1 MKVVTEGCI
10 LYKKGCNQKMA
21 EIHVLD
27 DNTIDKIA
35 AGEVVERPASVVK
48 ELVENAMDAGA
59 HAVTVE
65 IKDGGIEFIRVTD
78 DGTGI
83 EHGQVR
89 NAFMRHA
96 TSKIRSVVDLMC
108 LHSMGFRG
116 EALSSIAAVSK
127 IEIITKTKEEMTGTR
142 YCLDGAKE
150 TTFEEV
156 GAPDG
161 TTFIV
166 RNLFFNTPVR
176 RKFLKTAM
184 TEASYV
190 TDLLEHIALSR
201 PEISFKYVINGQ
213 TKFYTNGDGDL
224 KAIIYRIFGRD
235 IANEMIA
242 FHASDE
248 EVELCGFLGKPTL
261 NRANRNFE
269 NYFVNNRYIKSK
281 ILSKAIEEGYQSYMM
296 QHRYPFCVLSIKV
309 PPESVD
315 VNVHPTKMEVR
326 FSNQNNIYKMIA
338 QTIADFLSQQEM
350 IPDATL
356 GADKKPSKKENKSV
370 QRIEAPEPFEKERKL
385 TENLFQKEN
394 NYNKSEN
401 ILREDNNYNK
411 SGPAFES
418 KNYHK
423 QDNISH
429 GDTSSDSNTDTSVN
443 FKSSYSNEKKDNT
456 DNNDFFVDNRLNAP
470 KITSSAQTSRT
481 PPSIY
486 GMPTTK
492 AAEQKNTPPSNLKT
506 SPNPTYGKILGT
518 PPRESDSTNRG
529 IIKAKDQIIIEKPE
543 QLNFFDEKIL
553 TREAKQE
560 YRIVG
565 QVFDTY
571 WIIEYRDK
579 MLMIDQHAAHEKVK
593 YEQILKKVENN
604 EIYTQMLTPPI
615 IISVTPKEA
624 ALINGY
630 DQYFKEL
637 GFEIED
643 FGMNAFAI
651 RGVPIDLFS
660 YNIKELFEEVLTQM
674 TESPVRGVPQI
685 IREKIASMACKAA
698 VKGNNSLSLE
708 EADWLIEQLLELDN
722 PYNCPHGRP
731 TIISMSKYEIEKKFK
746 RIV

>member
-1 MKVVTEGCI
+1 
-10 LYKKGCNQKMA
+10 MA

-27 DNTIDKIA
+27 DATIDKIA
-35 AGEVVERPASVVK
+35 AGEVVERPSSVVK

-59 HAVTVE
+59 HAITVE

-78 DGTGI
+78 DGSGI
-83 EHGQVR
+83 AHNQLR

-96 TSKIRSVVDLMC
+96 TSKINSVADLMS

-127 IEIITKTKEEMTGTR
+127 VEIVTKTKEDMTGTR
-142 YCLDGAKE
+142 FCLEGAKE
-150 TTFEEV
+150 NSYEEV

-190 TDLLEHIALSR
+190 TDLLEHMALSR
-201 PEISFKYVINGQ
+201 PEISFKYVVNGQ

-235 IANEMIA
+235 IANEMME
-242 FHASDE
+242 FQVVDE
-248 EVELCGFLGKPTL
+248 DIVLEGFLGKPTL

-269 NYFVNNRYIKSK
+269 NYFLNNRYIKSK
-281 ILSKAIEEGYQSYMM
+281 IISKAIEEGYQPYLM
-296 QHRYPFCVLSIKV
+296 QHRYPFCVIHITV
-309 PPESVD
+309 PTESVD

-326 FSNQNNIYKMIA
+326 FSNQNSVYRMIA
-338 QTIADFLSQQEM
+338 ENITDFLSQQEM

-356 GADKKPSKKENKSV
+356 GPDKKTGKKEKTDKIS
-370 QRIEAPEPFEKERKL
+370 APEPFERERKSA
-385 TENLFQKEN
+385 ENVP
-394 NYNKSEN
+394 N
-401 ILREDNNYNK
+401 ILREE
-411 SGPAFES
+411 SGYGNVPVE
-418 KNYHK
+418 
-423 QDNISH
+423 
-429 GDTSSDSNTDTSVN
+429 TSPKEPSSVSA
-443 FKSSYSNEKKDNT
+443 SSYDHTEADDKTGGLSHHDKATEDS
-456 DNNDFFVDNRLNAP
+456 FFVDNRTNH
-470 KITSSAQTSRT
+470 T
-481 PPSIY
+481 
-486 GMPTTK
+486 
-492 AAEQKNTPPSNLKT
+492 AAEKNSNT
-506 SPNPTYGKILGT
+506 NHFSGAVPVYGKILGT
-518 PPRESDSTNRG
+518 VPRENETRNLG
-529 IIKAKDQIIIEKPE
+529 VIKSKDQIIVEKPE

-553 TREAKQE
+553 TREARQE

-565 QVFDTY
+565 QVFETY

-593 YEQILKKVENN
+593 YEQILRKVENN
-604 EIYTQMLTPPI
+604 EIYTQILTPPVV
-615 IISVTPKEA
+615 ISVTPKEA
-624 ALINGY
+624 AFINSY
-630 DQYFKEL
+630 HQYFGQL

-651 RGVPIDLFS
+651 RGVPIDLFGHD
-660 YNIKELFEEVLTQM
+660 IKGLFEEVLTQM
-674 TESPVRGVPQI
+674 SESPVRGVPQA

-698 VKGNNSLSLE
+698 VKGNQSLTYE
-708 EADWLIEQLLELDN
+708 EADKLIEQLLELDN

>member
-1 MKVVTEGCI
+1 
-10 LYKKGCNQKMA
+10 MA

-27 DNTIDKIA
+27 DATIDKIA

-59 HAVTVE
+59 TAITVE

-78 DGTGI
+78 NGSGI
-83 EHGQVR
+83 EHNQLR
-89 NAFMRHA
+89 NAFLRHA
-96 TSKIRSVVDLMC
+96 TSKISSVVDLMR

-116 EALSSIAAVSK
+116 EALSSIAAVAK
-127 IEIITKTKEEMTGTR
+127 VEIVTKTKEDMTGAR
-142 YCLDGAKE
+142 LCLEGAKE
-150 TTFEEV
+150 ISFEEV

-184 TEASYV
+184 TEASYI
-190 TDLLEHIALSR
+190 TDLLEHMALSR

-213 TKFYTNGDGDL
+213 TKFYTNGDGDM

-235 IANEMIA
+235 IANEMLA
-242 FHASDE
+242 FQAVDE
-248 EVELCGFLGKPTL
+248 EIVLEGFLGKPTL

-269 NYFVNNRYIKSK
+269 NYFVNRRYIKSK
-281 ILSKAIEEGYQSYMM
+281 VISKAIEEGYASYMM
-296 QHRYPFCVLSIKV
+296 QHRYPFCVLHITV

-326 FSNQNNIYKMIA
+326 FSDQNSLYKLIAENI
-338 QTIADFLSQQEM
+338 TDFLSQQEM
-350 IPDATL
+350 ILDAVL
-356 GADKKPSKKENKSV
+356 GPEKKEKKDKKTTK
-370 QRIEAPEPFEKERKL
+370 IDAPEPFEKERRL
-385 TENLFQKEN
+385 TEQGSHID
-394 NYNKSEN
+394 SEQPLN
-401 ILREDNNYNK
+401 ILKD
-411 SGPAFES
+411 ES
-418 KNYHK
+418 KYN
-423 QDNISH
+423 
-429 GDTSSDSNTDTSVN
+429 SSNSSFDKETQE
-443 FKSSYSNEKKDNT
+443 KSDVVSEEQ
-456 DNNDFFVDNRLNAP
+456 FFVDNR
-470 KITSSAQTSRT
+470 
-481 PPSIY
+481 
-486 GMPTTK
+486 G
-492 AAEQKNTPPSNLKT
+492 KNTKIGQTNQNVLT
-506 SPNPTYGKILGT
+506 GKILGAPSKET
-518 PPRESDSTNRG
+518 DTRNLG
-529 IIKAKDQIIIEKPE
+529 VIKSKDHILVEKPE

-593 YEQILKKVENN
+593 YEQILTKVERN
-604 EIYTQMLTPPI
+604 EIYTQMLTPPAV
-615 IISVTPKEA
+615 ISVTPKES
-624 ALINGY
+624 ALINSY
-630 DQYFKEL
+630 AQYFKEL

-651 RGVPIDLFS
+651 RGVPIDLFGH
-660 YNIKELFEEVLTQM
+660 NIKELFEEILTQM
-674 TESPVRGVPQI
+674 CESPVRGVPQI

-698 VKGNNSLSLE
+698 VKGNHSLTYE
-708 EADWLIEQLLELDN
+708 EANKLIEQLLDLEN

>member
-1 MKVVTEGCI
+1 
-10 LYKKGCNQKMA
+10 MA

-27 DNTIDKIA
+27 NATIDKIA

-65 IKDGGIEFIRVTD
+65 IKEGGIEFIRVTD
-78 DGTGI
+78 DGFGI
-83 EHGQVR
+83 EHDQLR

-96 TSKIRSVVDLMC
+96 TSKISSVVDLMS
-108 LHSMGFRG
+108 LQSMGFRG

-127 IEIITKTKEEMTGTR
+127 VEIVTKTKNDMTGTR
-142 YCLDGAKE
+142 LCMEGAKE
-150 TTFEEV
+150 TAFEEV

-161 TTFIV
+161 TTFMV

-184 TEASYV
+184 TEASYI
-190 TDLLEHIALSR
+190 TDLLEHLALSR

-213 TKFYTNGDGDL
+213 TKFYTNGDGDI

-235 IANEMIA
+235 IANEMIEFRA
-242 FHASDE
+242 VDGDIVLE
-248 EVELCGFLGKPTL
+248 GFLGRPTL

-269 NYFVNNRYIKSK
+269 NYFVNRRYIKSK
-281 ILSKAIEEGYQSYMM
+281 IISKAIEEGYQSYMM
-296 QHRYPFCVLSIKV
+296 QHRYPFCVVHITV
-309 PPESVD
+309 PTETVD

-326 FSNQNNIYKMIA
+326 FSNQNSIYKLIA
-338 QTIADFLSQQEM
+338 ENIADFLSRQEM
-350 IPDATL
+350 IPDVTL
-356 GADKKPSKKENKSV
+356 GSNKGKKEKTAK
-370 QRIEAPEPFEKERKL
+370 IEAPEPFEKERKM
-385 TENLFQKEN
+385 ENTVPNVLKEESGYHSSYDYKDMKKSYD
-394 NYNKSEN
+394 YN
-401 ILREDNNYNK
+401 D
-411 SGPAFES
+411 
-418 KNYHK
+418 KNR
-423 QDNISH
+423 QM
-429 GDTSSDSNTDTSVN
+429 DTS
-443 FKSSYSNEKKDNT
+443 
-456 DNNDFFVDNRLNAP
+456 NDFFVDNREHTILPP
-470 KITSSAQTSRT
+470 KTAELTSTDKS
-481 PPSIY
+481 
-486 GMPTTK
+486 
-492 AAEQKNTPPSNLKT
+492 
-506 SPNPTYGKILGT
+506 SPVLSKILGA
-518 PPRESDSTNRG
+518 PVKEPEVKNYG
-529 IIKAKDQIIIEKPE
+529 VIKSKDQIIVEKPE

-553 TREAKQE
+553 TKEAKQE

-593 YEQILKKVENN
+593 YEQILQKVEHN
-604 EIYTQMLTPPI
+604 EIYTQILTPPVV
-615 IISVTPKEA
+615 ISVTPKEA

-630 DQYFKEL
+630 EQYFKEL

-643 FGMNAFAI
+643 FGMNAFAV
-651 RGVPIDLFS
+651 RGVPIDLFGHD
-660 YNIKELFEEVLTQM
+660 IKELFEEILTQM

-698 VKGNNSLSLE
+698 VKGNNSLTYE
-708 EADWLIEQLLELDN
+708 EADKLIEQLLELDN

-731 TIISMSKYEIEKKFK
+731 TIISMSKYEVEKKFK

>member
-1 MKVVTEGCI
+1 
-10 LYKKGCNQKMA
+10 MA
-21 EIHVLD
+21 DIHVLD
-27 DNTIDKIA
+27 DSTIDKIA

-59 HAVTVE
+59 QAVTVE
-65 IKDGGIEFIRVTD
+65 IKEGGIEFIRVTD
-78 DGTGI
+78 NGAGI
-83 EHGQVR
+83 ERAQVR
-89 NAFMRHA
+89 NAFLRHA
-96 TSKIRSVVDLMC
+96 TSKINTVADLMS

-127 IEIITKTKEEMTGTR
+127 VEIITKPKDAMTGIR
-142 YCLDGAKE
+142 YCLEGAKE
-150 TTFEEV
+150 TAFEEV

-184 TEASYV
+184 TEASYI
-190 TDLLEHIALSR
+190 TDLLEHMALSR

-213 TKFYTNGDGDL
+213 TKFYTTGDGDM

-235 IANEMIA
+235 IANEMIEFQINDIDIA
-242 FHASDE
+242 LS
-248 EVELCGFLGKPTL
+248 GFLGKPVL

-281 ILSKAIEEGYQSYMM
+281 IISKAIEEGYQSYMM
-296 QHRYPFCVLSIKV
+296 QHRYPFCVLHITL

-326 FSNQNNIYKMIA
+326 FSNQNSVYKTIA
-338 QTIADFLSQQEM
+338 EHIADFLSQQEM
-350 IPDATL
+350 IPDATF
-356 GADKKPSKKENKSV
+356 GADKKAEKKSKTEPK
-370 QRIEAPEPFEKERKL
+370 IEAPEPFEKERKHA
-385 TENLFQKEN
+385 EE
-394 NYNKSEN
+394 
-401 ILREDNNYNK
+401 
-411 SGPAFES
+411 G
-418 KNYHK
+418 
-423 QDNISH
+423 QDNQA
-429 GDTSSDSNTDTSVN
+429 VL
-443 FKSSYSNEKKDNT
+443 KSSYDDKEYGKTLSLHDNT
-456 DNNDFFVDNRLNAP
+456 FDNGFFVDHRVKNAVP
-470 KITSSAQTSRT
+470 ENNSTEKSDAGQKQPAGS
-481 PPSIY
+481 SIY
-486 GMPTTK
+486 GIALHNKPQQAAIEKTTGT
-492 AAEQKNTPPSNLKT
+492 AVNTGS
-506 SPNPTYGKILGT
+506 PTYGKILGT
-518 PPRESDSTNRG
+518 PPKENDNQDFG
-529 IIKAKDQIIIEKPE
+529 IIKAKDRIIVEKPE

-553 TREAKQE
+553 TKEAKQE

-593 YEQILKKVENN
+593 YEQILKKVEKD
-604 EIYTQMLTPPI
+604 EIYTQILTPPA

-624 ALINGY
+624 NLINSYGT
-630 DQYFKEL
+630 YFKEL
-637 GFEIED
+637 GFDIED

-651 RGVPIDLFS
+651 RGVPLDLFS
-660 YNIKELFEEVLTQM
+660 YNIKDLFEEILTQM
-674 TESPVRGVPQI
+674 SESPVRGVPQI

-698 VKGNNSLSLE
+698 VKGNNSLSFD
-708 EADWLIEQLLELDN
+708 EANRLIEQLLELDN

>member
-1 MKVVTEGCI
+1 
-10 LYKKGCNQKMA
+10 MA

-27 DNTIDKIA
+27 NATIDKIA

-59 HAVTVE
+59 RAVTVE
-65 IKDGGIEFIRVTD
+65 IKEGGIEFIRVTD
-78 DGTGI
+78 DGDGI
-83 EHGQVR
+83 EHNQVR

-96 TSKIRSVVDLMC
+96 TSKITSVSDLMC
-108 LHSMGFRG
+108 LNSMGFRG
-116 EALSSIAAVSK
+116 EALSSIAAVAK
-127 IEIITKTKEEMTGTR
+127 VELVTKTKNAITGTR
-142 YCLDGAKE
+142 LCLEGAQE
-150 TTFEEV
+150 TAFEEV

-184 TEASYV
+184 TEASYI
-190 TDLLEHIALSR
+190 TDLLEHMALSR

-224 KAIIYRIFGRD
+224 HAIIYRIFGRD
-235 IANEMIA
+235 IANETIA
-242 FHASDE
+242 FHAASEDVVLE
-248 EVELCGFLGKPTL
+248 GFLGKPAL

-269 NYFVNNRYIKSK
+269 NYFVNRRYIKSN

-296 QHRYPFCVLSIKV
+296 QHRYPFCVLHITIPS
-309 PPESVD
+309 EHVD

-326 FSNQNNIYKMIA
+326 FSNQNSIYKL
-338 QTIADFLSQQEM
+338 IADNIASFLSQQEM
-350 IPDATL
+350 IPQATL
-356 GADKKPSKKENKSV
+356 GKDTAPPKKDKESKKLK
-370 QRIEAPEPFEKERKL
+370 APEPFEKERRL
-385 TENLFQKEN
+385 TERTSDVANVLHEDVG
-394 NYNKSEN
+394 YNKPKN
-401 ILREDNNYNK
+401 DTGVTFDNSYNQ
-411 SGPAFES
+411 SAPS
-418 KNYHK
+418 
-423 QDNISH
+423 
-429 GDTSSDSNTDTSVN
+429 
-443 FKSSYSNEKKDNT
+443 
-456 DNNDFFVDNRLNAP
+456 NDFFTDNRTKPQSVNEP
-470 KITSSAQTSRT
+470 IPNQ
-481 PPSIY
+481 PS
-486 GMPTTK
+486 
-492 AAEQKNTPPSNLKT
+492 
-506 SPNPTYGKILGT
+506 GKILGT
-518 PPRESDSTNRG
+518 PPKENSGQNHG
-529 IIKAKDQIIIEKPE
+529 IIKAKDQIIVEKPE
-543 QLNFFDEKIL
+543 QLNFFDEKLL

-604 EIYTQMLTPPI
+604 EVFTQTLTPPVV
-615 IISVTPKEA
+615 ISVTPKEA
-624 ALINGY
+624 DLILNY
-630 DQYFKEL
+630 ERYFSEI

-651 RGVPIDLFS
+651 RGVPLDLFS
-660 YNIKELFEEVLTQM
+660 YNIKELFEEILTQM
-674 TESPVRGVPQI
+674 SESPVKGVPQI

-698 VKGNNSLSLE
+698 VKGNNSLSFE
-708 EADWLIEQLLELDN
+708 EADRLIEQLLELDN

-731 TIISMSKYEIEKKFK
+731 TIITMSKYEVEKKFK

>member
-1 MKVVTEGCI
+1 
-10 LYKKGCNQKMA
+10 MA

-59 HAVTVE
+59 RAVTVE

-83 EHGQVR
+83 ERGQVR

-96 TSKIRSVVDLMC
+96 TSKIRSVIDLMC

-127 IEIITKTKEEMTGTR
+127 VEIITKTKEEMTGTR

-150 TTFEEV
+150 TAFEEV

-184 TEASYV
+184 TEASYI

-201 PEISFKYVINGQ
+201 PEISFKYVINNQ

-235 IANEMIA
+235 IANEMMA

-248 EVELCGFLGKPTL
+248 DVELCGFLGKPAL

-281 ILSKAIEEGYQSYMM
+281 ILSKAIEDGYQSYMM

-356 GADKKPSKKENKSV
+356 GADKKPNKKENKSV
-370 QRIEAPEPFEKERKL
+370 QRIETPEPFEKERKL
-385 TENLFQKEN
+385 TENLLQKDN
-394 NYNKSEN
+394 NYNRSEN
-401 ILREDNNYNK
+401 MLHEDNNYNK
-411 SGPAFES
+411 SGTILES
-418 KNYHK
+418 ENCNKE
-423 QDNISH
+423 
-429 GDTSSDSNTDTSVN
+429 DTNNDLNTDTNVN
-443 FKSSYSNEKKDNT
+443 FKSSYNSENNDNT
-456 DNNDFFVDNRLNAP
+456 DNSDFFVDNRLNAP
-470 KITSSAQTSRT
+470 KIISSVQSPPT
-481 PPSIY
+481 PPSIH
-486 GMPTTK
+486 GMPTSKT
-492 AAEQKNTPPSNLKT
+492 AEQNTFPKPAAKNMMPSNLRT
-506 SPNPTYGKILGT
+506 SQNPTYGKILGT
-518 PPRESDSTNRG
+518 PHKENDSANRG
-529 IIKAKDQIIIEKPE
+529 VIKAKDQIIVEKPE

-579 MLMIDQHAAHEKVK
+579 MLIIDQHAAHEKVK

-604 EIYTQMLTPPI
+604 EIYTQMLTPPT

-624 ALINGY
+624 DLINEY
-630 DQYFKEL
+630 EQYFKEL

-698 VKGNNSLSLE
+698 VKGNNSLSFE

>member
-1 MKVVTEGCI
+1 
-10 LYKKGCNQKMA
+10 MA

-27 DNTIDKIA
+27 DATIDKIA

-48 ELVENAMDAGA
+48 ELVENAFDAGA
-59 HAVTVE
+59 RAVTVE
-65 IKDGGIEFIRVTD
+65 IRDGGIEFIRVTD
-78 DGTGI
+78 DGSGI
-83 EHGQVR
+83 EHDQLR

-96 TSKIRSVVDLMC
+96 TSKISSVVDLMS
-108 LHSMGFRG
+108 LRSMGFRG

-127 IEIITKTKEEMTGTR
+127 VEIVTKTKDAMTGTR
-142 YCLDGAKE
+142 LCLEGTKE
-150 TTFEEV
+150 TAFEEV

-161 TTFIV
+161 TTFMV

-184 TEASYV
+184 TEASYI
-190 TDLLEHIALSR
+190 TDLLEHMALSR

-235 IANEMIA
+235 IANEMMA
-242 FHASDE
+242 FQAVDGDVTLE
-248 EVELCGFLGKPTL
+248 GFLGRPTL

-269 NYFVNNRYIKSK
+269 NYFVNQRYIKSK
-281 ILSKAIEEGYQSYMM
+281 IISKAIEEGYQSYMM
-296 QHRYPFCVLSIKV
+296 QHRYPFCVVHITV
-309 PPESVD
+309 PTENVD

-326 FSNQNNIYKMIA
+326 FSNQNGIYKLIA
-338 QTIADFLSQQEM
+338 EHMADFLSQQEM
-350 IPDATL
+350 IPSATL
-356 GADKKPSKKENKSV
+356 GADQKITKKDKKAEK
-370 QRIEAPEPFEKERKL
+370 IEAPEPFEKERRSAEESVPQ
-385 TENLFQKEN
+385 TQIP
-394 NYNKSEN
+394 N
-401 ILREDNNYNK
+401 ILQEDSRYNR
-411 SGPAFES
+411 S
-418 KNYHK
+418 
-423 QDNISH
+423 SH
-429 GDTSSDSNTDTSVN
+429 G
-443 FKSSYSNEKKDNT
+443 SSYDYDGMT
-456 DNNDFFVDNRLNAP
+456 DNRNITGGLLQNNQVSQNGDAFFVDNRENF
-470 KITSSAQTSRT
+470 KGSNSIGDHSMGNERT
-481 PPSIY
+481 A
-486 GMPTTK
+486 G
-492 AAEQKNTPPSNLKT
+492 T
-506 SPNPTYGKILGT
+506 SPAKQGSAYGKILGT
-518 PPRESDSTNRG
+518 PPRETDTKNLG
-529 IIKAKDQIIIEKPE
+529 VIKSKDQIIVEKPE

-593 YEQILKKVENN
+593 YEQILNKVENS
-604 EIYTQMLTPPI
+604 EIYTQTLTPPVV
-615 IISVTPKEA
+615 ISVTPKEA
-624 ALINGY
+624 ALINSY
-630 DQYFKEL
+630 EQYFKEL

-651 RGVPIDLFS
+651 RGVPLDLFGHD
-660 YNIKELFEEVLTQM
+660 IKSLFEEVLTQM
-674 TESPVRGVPQI
+674 VESPVRGVPQI

-698 VKGNNSLSLE
+698 VKGNNSLSYE
-708 EADWLIEQLLELDN
+708 EADKLIEQLLELDN

>member
-1 MKVVTEGCI
+1 
-10 LYKKGCNQKMA
+10 MA

-27 DNTIDKIA
+27 DATIDKIA

-59 HAVTVE
+59 TAITVE

-78 DGTGI
+78 NGSGI
-83 EHGQVR
+83 EHNQLR
-89 NAFMRHA
+89 NAFLRHA
-96 TSKIRSVVDLMC
+96 TSKISSVVDLMR

-116 EALSSIAAVSK
+116 EALSSIAAVAK
-127 IEIITKTKEEMTGTR
+127 VEIVTKTKEDMTGAR
-142 YCLDGAKE
+142 LCLEGAKE
-150 TTFEEV
+150 ISFEEV

-184 TEASYV
+184 TEASYI
-190 TDLLEHIALSR
+190 TDLLEHMALSR

-213 TKFYTNGDGDL
+213 TKFYTNGDGDM

-235 IANEMIA
+235 IANEMLA
-242 FHASDE
+242 FQAVDE
-248 EVELCGFLGKPTL
+248 EIVLEGFLGKPTL

-269 NYFVNNRYIKSK
+269 NYFVNRRYIKSK
-281 ILSKAIEEGYQSYMM
+281 VISKAIEEGYASYMM
-296 QHRYPFCVLSIKV
+296 QHRYPFCVLHITV

-326 FSNQNNIYKMIA
+326 FSDQNSLYKLIAENI
-338 QTIADFLSQQEM
+338 TDFLSQQEM
-350 IPDATL
+350 ILDAVL
-356 GADKKPSKKENKSV
+356 GPEKKEKKDKKTTK
-370 QRIEAPEPFEKERKL
+370 IDAPEPFEKERRL
-385 TENLFQKEN
+385 TEQGSHID
-394 NYNKSEN
+394 SEQPLN
-401 ILREDNNYNK
+401 ILKD
-411 SGPAFES
+411 ES
-418 KNYHK
+418 KYN
-423 QDNISH
+423 
-429 GDTSSDSNTDTSVN
+429 SSNSSFDKETQE
-443 FKSSYSNEKKDNT
+443 KSDVVSEEQ
-456 DNNDFFVDNRLNAP
+456 FFVDNR
-470 KITSSAQTSRT
+470 
-481 PPSIY
+481 
-486 GMPTTK
+486 G
-492 AAEQKNTPPSNLKT
+492 KNTKIGQTNQNVLT
-506 SPNPTYGKILGT
+506 GKILGAPSKET
-518 PPRESDSTNRG
+518 DTRNLG
-529 IIKAKDQIIIEKPE
+529 VIKSKDHILVEKPE

-593 YEQILKKVENN
+593 YEQILTKVEHN
-604 EIYTQMLTPPI
+604 EIYTQMLTPPAV
-615 IISVTPKEA
+615 ISVTPKES
-624 ALINGY
+624 ALINSY
-630 DQYFKEL
+630 AQYFKEL

-651 RGVPIDLFS
+651 RGVPIDLFGH
-660 YNIKELFEEVLTQM
+660 NIKELFEEILTQM
-674 TESPVRGVPQI
+674 CESPVRGVPQI

-698 VKGNNSLSLE
+698 VKGNHSLTYE
-708 EADWLIEQLLELDN
+708 EANKLIEQLLELEN

-731 TIISMSKYEIEKKFK
+731 TIISMSKYEIEKNLKE
-746 RIV
+746 

>member
-1 MKVVTEGCI
+1 
-10 LYKKGCNQKMA
+10 MA

-27 DNTIDKIA
+27 DATIDKIA

-59 HAVTVE
+59 TAITVE

-78 DGTGI
+78 NGSGI
-83 EHGQVR
+83 EHNQLR
-89 NAFMRHA
+89 NAFLRHA
-96 TSKIRSVVDLMC
+96 TSKISSVVDLMR

-116 EALSSIAAVSK
+116 EALSSIAAVAK
-127 IEIITKTKEEMTGTR
+127 VEIVTKTKEDMTGAR
-142 YCLDGAKE
+142 LCLEGAKE
-150 TTFEEV
+150 ISFEEV

-176 RKFLKTAM
+176 RKFLKTSM
-184 TEASYV
+184 TEASYI
-190 TDLLEHIALSR
+190 TDLLEHMALSR

-213 TKFYTNGDGDL
+213 TKFYTNGDGDM

-235 IANEMIA
+235 IANEMLA
-242 FHASDE
+242 FQAVDE
-248 EVELCGFLGKPTL
+248 EIVLEGFLGKPTL

-269 NYFVNNRYIKSK
+269 NYFVNRRYIKSK
-281 ILSKAIEEGYQSYMM
+281 VISKAIEEGYASYMM
-296 QHRYPFCVLSIKV
+296 QHRYPFCVLHITV

-326 FSNQNNIYKMIA
+326 FSDQNSLYKLIAENI
-338 QTIADFLSQQEM
+338 TDFLSQQEM
-350 IPDATL
+350 ILDAVL
-356 GADKKPSKKENKSV
+356 GPEKKEKKDKKTTK
-370 QRIEAPEPFEKERKL
+370 IDAPEPFEKERRL
-385 TENLFQKEN
+385 TEQGSHID
-394 NYNKSEN
+394 SEQPLN
-401 ILREDNNYNK
+401 ILKD
-411 SGPAFES
+411 ES
-418 KNYHK
+418 KYN
-423 QDNISH
+423 
-429 GDTSSDSNTDTSVN
+429 SSNSSFDKETQE
-443 FKSSYSNEKKDNT
+443 KSDVVSEEQ
-456 DNNDFFVDNRLNAP
+456 FFVDNR
-470 KITSSAQTSRT
+470 
-481 PPSIY
+481 
-486 GMPTTK
+486 G
-492 AAEQKNTPPSNLKT
+492 KNTKIGQTNQNVLT
-506 SPNPTYGKILGT
+506 GKILGAPSKET
-518 PPRESDSTNRG
+518 DTRNLG
-529 IIKAKDQIIIEKPE
+529 VIKSKDHILVEKPE

-593 YEQILKKVENN
+593 YEQILTKVEHN
-604 EIYTQMLTPPI
+604 EIYTQMLTPPAV
-615 IISVTPKEA
+615 ISVTPKES
-624 ALINGY
+624 ALINSY
-630 DQYFKEL
+630 AQYFKEL

-651 RGVPIDLFS
+651 RGVPIDLFGH
-660 YNIKELFEEVLTQM
+660 NIKELFEEILTQM
-674 TESPVRGVPQI
+674 CESPVRGVPQI

-698 VKGNNSLSLE
+698 VKGNHSLTYE
-708 EADWLIEQLLELDN
+708 EANKLIEQLLELEN

>member
-1 MKVVTEGCI
+1 
-10 LYKKGCNQKMA
+10 MA

-27 DNTIDKIA
+27 DATIDKIA
-35 AGEVVERPASVVK
+35 AGEVVERPSSVVK

-59 HAVTVE
+59 HAITVE

-78 DGTGI
+78 DGSGI
-83 EHGQVR
+83 EHRQLR
-89 NAFMRHA
+89 NAFLRHA
-96 TSKIRSVVDLMC
+96 TSKISSVADLMS

-127 IEIITKTKEEMTGTR
+127 VEIVTKTKEDMTGTR
-142 YCLDGAKE
+142 FCLEGAKE
-150 TTFEEV
+150 TSFEEV

-190 TDLLEHIALSR
+190 TDLLEHMALSR
-201 PEISFKYVINGQ
+201 PEISFKYVVNGQ

-235 IANEMIA
+235 IANETME
-242 FHASDE
+242 FQVVDE
-248 EVELCGFLGKPTL
+248 NIVLEGFLGKPTL

-269 NYFVNNRYIKSK
+269 NFFLNNRYIKSK
-281 ILSKAIEEGYQSYMM
+281 IISKAIEEGYQPYMM
-296 QHRYPFCVLSIKV
+296 QHRYPFCVIHITV
-309 PPESVD
+309 PAESVD

-326 FSNQNNIYKMIA
+326 FSNQNSIYKMIA
-338 QTIADFLSQQEM
+338 ENIADFLSQQEM

-356 GADKKPSKKENKSV
+356 GADKRTGKKEKADKIS
-370 QRIEAPEPFEKERKL
+370 APEPFERERK
-385 TENLFQKEN
+385 TAENIP
-394 NYNKSEN
+394 N
-401 ILREDNNYNK
+401 ILREE
-411 SGPAFES
+411 SGYGNVPIEPSTKEPSAKEFSAKEPS
-418 KNYHK
+418 GMNA
-423 QDNISH
+423 
-429 GDTSSDSNTDTSVN
+429 
-443 FKSSYSNEKKDNT
+443 SSYDRKGDADKADKAGESLYHGKAAEDS
-456 DNNDFFVDNRLNAP
+456 FFVDNRANQPPVEKSPSTNQFSAP
-470 KITSSAQTSRT
+470 SPVFGKI
-481 PPSIY
+481 I
-486 GMPTTK
+486 G
-492 AAEQKNTPPSNLKT
+492 T
-506 SPNPTYGKILGT
+506 SPWENETKNLGV
-518 PPRESDSTNRG
+518 
-529 IIKAKDQIIIEKPE
+529 IKTKDQIIIEKPE

-553 TREAKQE
+553 TKEARQE

-565 QVFDTY
+565 QIFDTY

-604 EIYTQMLTPPI
+604 EIYTQILTPPVVV
-615 IISVTPKEA
+615 SVTPKEA
-624 ALINGY
+624 ALISSY
-630 DQYFKEL
+630 QQYFEEL

-651 RGVPIDLFS
+651 RGVPIDLFGHD
-660 YNIKELFEEVLTQM
+660 IKGLFEEVLTQM
-674 TESPVRGVPQI
+674 SESPVRGVPQI

-698 VKGNNSLSLE
+698 VKGNQSLTYE
-708 EADWLIEQLLELDN
+708 EADTLIGQLLELDN

>member
-1 MKVVTEGCI
+1 
-10 LYKKGCNQKMA
+10 MA

-27 DNTIDKIA
+27 DATIDKIA

-59 HAVTVE
+59 TAITVE

-78 DGTGI
+78 NGSGI
-83 EHGQVR
+83 EHNQLR
-89 NAFMRHA
+89 NAFLRHA
-96 TSKIRSVVDLMC
+96 TSKISSVVDLMR

-116 EALSSIAAVSK
+116 EALSSIAAVAK
-127 IEIITKTKEEMTGTR
+127 VEIVTKTKEDMTGAR
-142 YCLDGAKE
+142 LCLEGAKE
-150 TTFEEV
+150 ISFEEV

-184 TEASYV
+184 TEASYI
-190 TDLLEHIALSR
+190 TDLLEHMALSR

-213 TKFYTNGDGDL
+213 TKFYTNGDGDM

-235 IANEMIA
+235 IANEMLA
-242 FHASDE
+242 FQAVDE
-248 EVELCGFLGKPTL
+248 EIVLEGFLGKPTL

-269 NYFVNNRYIKSK
+269 NYFVNRRYIKSK
-281 ILSKAIEEGYQSYMM
+281 VISKAIEEGYASYMM
-296 QHRYPFCVLSIKV
+296 QHRYPFCVLHITV

-326 FSNQNNIYKMIA
+326 FSDQNSLYKLIAENI
-338 QTIADFLSQQEM
+338 TDFLSQQEM
-350 IPDATL
+350 ILDAVL
-356 GADKKPSKKENKSV
+356 GPEKKEKKDKKTTK
-370 QRIEAPEPFEKERKL
+370 IDAPEPFEKERRL
-385 TENLFQKEN
+385 TEQGSHID
-394 NYNKSEN
+394 SEQPLN
-401 ILREDNNYNK
+401 ILKD
-411 SGPAFES
+411 ES
-418 KNYHK
+418 KYN
-423 QDNISH
+423 
-429 GDTSSDSNTDTSVN
+429 SSNSSFDKETQE
-443 FKSSYSNEKKDNT
+443 KSDVVSEEQ
-456 DNNDFFVDNRLNAP
+456 FFVDNR
-470 KITSSAQTSRT
+470 
-481 PPSIY
+481 
-486 GMPTTK
+486 G
-492 AAEQKNTPPSNLKT
+492 KNTKIGQTNQNVLT
-506 SPNPTYGKILGT
+506 GKILGAPSKET
-518 PPRESDSTNRG
+518 DTRNLG
-529 IIKAKDQIIIEKPE
+529 VIKSKDHILVEKPE

-593 YEQILKKVENN
+593 YEQILTKVEHN
-604 EIYTQMLTPPI
+604 EIYTQMLTPPAV
-615 IISVTPKEA
+615 ISVTPKES
-624 ALINGY
+624 ALINSY
-630 DQYFKEL
+630 AQYFKEL

-651 RGVPIDLFS
+651 RGVPIDLFG
-660 YNIKELFEEVLTQM
+660 YNIKELFEEILTQM
-674 TESPVRGVPQI
+674 CESPVRGVPQI

-698 VKGNNSLSLE
+698 VKGNHSLTYE
-708 EADWLIEQLLELDN
+708 EANKLIEQLLELEN